1 MRDDRQEGLSP
12 SPTLLY
18 SRQQIG
24 PALMSLGLADPLIT
38 AIRVSSTVCQAAVH
52 TRYICMAFGSNVGL
66 GHNIDPG
73 CHRTMDLDMVPATA
87 WAQISLWPQVA
98 AETTHINILPIPH
111 NSTALIYTLSCGSAD
126 YGHSFS
132 L

>member
-1 MRDDRQEGLSP
+1 
-12 SPTLLY
+12 
-18 SRQQIG
+18 
-24 PALMSLGLADPLIT
+24 MSLGLADPLIT
-38 AIRVSSTVCQAAVH
+38 AIRVSFTVLPRRGLRPPLLIAVISEGQGQLTTVCQATVH

-111 NSTALIYTLSCGSAD
+111 NSTALIYRLSCGSAD
-126 YGHSFS
+126 YGH
-132 L
+132 